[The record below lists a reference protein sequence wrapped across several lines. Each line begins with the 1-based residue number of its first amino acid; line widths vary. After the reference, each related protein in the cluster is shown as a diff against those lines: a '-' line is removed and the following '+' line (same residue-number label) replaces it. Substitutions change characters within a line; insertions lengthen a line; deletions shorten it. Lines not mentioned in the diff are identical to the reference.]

1 MNSLFQVITPI
12 AMAVVVIILLLGL
25 WNMMRGGSAN
35 TSQKLMRARVIAQ
48 FVAIVLAMTAL
59 WFMGR

>member
-1 MNSLFQVITPI
+1 MDTVTRFLVPVAIG
-12 AMAVVVIILLLGL
+12 VVALVLVAGL

-48 FVAIVLAMTAL
+48 FIAIAVMMAAL

>member
-1 MNSLFQVITPI
+1 METVTRFLVPI
-12 AMAVVVIILLLGL
+12 AIGVVTIVLFAGL
-25 WNMMRGGSAN
+25 WNMMRGGSPN

-48 FVAIVLAMTAL
+48 FIAIMVMMAAL